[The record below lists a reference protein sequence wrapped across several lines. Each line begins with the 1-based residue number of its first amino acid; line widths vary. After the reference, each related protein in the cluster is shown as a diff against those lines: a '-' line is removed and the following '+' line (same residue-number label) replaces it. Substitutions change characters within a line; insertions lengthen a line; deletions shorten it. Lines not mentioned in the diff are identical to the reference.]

1 MNSRSELP
9 LAASRLL
16 VRIGHILTASLAVL
30 ILVLAAILALAWP
43 QLAAKALE
51 ADMSVKVADVQP
63 WLSLVLFG
71 AATILALA
79 ARMFGRLRT
88 ILDSVVEGDPFTHD
102 NSRRLRH
109 IGWVMIAM
117 QIVGMLTG
125 WLGSQLP
132 EQTDLSTGFEFS
144 FSGFLAALL
153 AFVVAQLF
161 EQARAMRDEL
171 EGTI

>member
-1 MNSRSELP
+1 MPSRSELP
-9 LAASRLL
+9 LAISRLL
-16 VRIGHILTASLAVL
+16 VRLGHILTASLTVL
-30 ILVLAAILALAWP
+30 LFILAAALALAWP
-43 QLAAKALE
+43 QVMAKALE
-51 ADMSVKVADVQP
+51 ADMGMKVADVQP

-71 AATILALA
+71 AGTILALA
-79 ARMFGRLRT
+79 ARMFGRLGT
-88 ILDSVVEGDPFTHD
+88 ILDSVVEGDPFTRD

-117 QIVGMLTG
+117 QIVGMVTG
-125 WLGSQLP
+125 WLGSRLP
-132 EQTDLSTGFEFS
+132 EHSDLSTGFEFS

-171 EGTI
+171 EGTV